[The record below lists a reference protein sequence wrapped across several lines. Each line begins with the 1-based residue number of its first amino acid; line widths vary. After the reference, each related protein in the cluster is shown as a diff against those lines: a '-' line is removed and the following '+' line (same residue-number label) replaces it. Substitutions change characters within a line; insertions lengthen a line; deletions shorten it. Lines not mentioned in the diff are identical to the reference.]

1 MCVYPMASC
10 RALGSGSVSASAA
23 GHPFGGA
30 CQTLRQE
37 SRNLTVFLCLALLPP
52 ASCSS
57 SRRCCPALRRA
68 HRASGAACLQEHEDM
83 KCGAGPY
90 TNGIFIVVII
100 LIILN
105 NRHSRLL
112 YQAANE
118 LRRLSALL
126 TGDAPGAPGGGAG
139 KTKNKRRKQPD
150 GSAGHAAADPLGQTL
165 IPTLASREAGAA
177 PNATGSAPKKRGHA
191 SSAGVA
197 EGGASQPGAAT
208 AHNTKLNPT
217 PPHRSSAPA
226 SEAATEGGGPSEAPG
241 LVAQKG
247 GQPRPAQGGKAR
259 KRKAG
264 DVAPAPAEKARKRKG
279 GEGRGGRLTGT
290 SRG

>member
-1 MCVYPMASC
+1 MFT
-10 RALGSGSVSASAA
+10 G
-23 GHPFGGA
+23 
-30 CQTLRQE
+30 T
-37 SRNLTVFLCLALLPP
+37 
-52 ASCSS
+52 
-57 SRRCCPALRRA
+57 
-68 HRASGAACLQEHEDM
+68 EDT

-90 TNGIFIVVII
+90 TNIICIVSII
-100 LIILN
+100 LMILSN
-105 NRHSRLL
+105 INFRLL

-165 IPTLASREAGAA
+165 IPTPAALEAGAA
-177 PNATGSAPKKRGHA
+177 PNATGSAPKKRRHSA
-191 SSAGVA
+191 SAGAA

-208 AHNTKLNPT
+208 AHNTKLGPT

-226 SEAATEGGGPSEAPG
+226 GEAATEGDGPGEAPG
-241 LVAQKG
+241 LAAQKG
-247 GQPRPAQGGKAR
+247 RQLRPAQGGKSR

-264 DVAPAPAEKARKRKG
+264 DVAAAPAEKARKGKG
-279 GEGRGGRLTGT
+279 GRAGVGA
-290 SRG
+290 